1 MIRRL
6 HTLAREVL
14 GINRRNQ
21 DLIARYNPRSL
32 FQVVDHKLKTK
43 AALAAC
49 GLPIVETFQVYRLQR
64 DIRHFVAHSR
74 PWGEFVIKPAQG
86 TGGEGVVVVTAR
98 RGEDFVTLDG
108 RCLRV
113 REVESHL
120 SDILGGVFSLNQRYD
135 EAIVERRI
143 HAHPLLARLSFHG
156 LPDLRVIVFRG
167 VPLMAMLRLATH
179 ASKGRANLH
188 LGGIGVGVDL
198 LSGLTTHAVIGK
210 RRLSQHPDTQVQLC
224 GVGIPRWKDLLTI
237 ATRCADAV
245 PLGYVGVDLVLDA
258 EIGPGVLE
266 LNARPGLSIQ
276 LANRRGL
283 RRFIEAVEQHAP
295 HELSVS
301 ERVRLGQEIAA
312 GQKDFS
318 PPLRF
323 GSE

>member
-32 FQVVDHKLKTK
+32 FQIVDHKLKTK

-49 GLPIVETFQVYRLQR
+49 GVPIVETFQVYRLQR
-64 DIRHFVAHSR
+64 DLRHFVAHSR
-74 PWGEFVIKPAQG
+74 SWSEFVIKPAQG
-86 TGGEGVVVVTAR
+86 AGGEGVVVMTER

-108 RCLRV
+108 RCLRS

-143 HAHPLLARLSFHG
+143 HAHPALARLSVRG

-198 LSGLTTHAVIGK
+198 LSGLTTHAIGGK
-210 RRLSQHPDTQVQLC
+210 RRISWHPDTQAQLC
-224 GVGIPRWKDLLTI
+224 GIGIPRWKELLTT
-237 ATRCADAV
+237 AVHCADAV

-258 EIGPGVLE
+258 EIGPCVLE

-283 RRFIEAVEQHAP
+283 RRLIEAVEQGAP
-295 HELSVS
+295 RDLSVN

-312 GQKDFS
+312 EQGETNG
-318 PPLRF
+318 LL
-323 GSE
+323 